1 MYPMK
6 LKPVYDKTIWANDRL
21 TTMRGM
27 EEKGLGTCWEISA
40 HPHAKN
46 VILNGEYAGKTLDEL
61 IQADPQSILGEKQL
75 HQMLRLAYLDAREDL
90 SIQVH
95 PYDEYARAHE
105 NDEGKTESWYILEAD
120 KGATLVAGTTAS
132 DLSLIHILCVHTAF
146 DVQQT
151 GKNPLDELM
160 IVNRVIT
167 HAKSAVAGGVK
178 LATIDAIASEGAAVV
193 VVGGAICNAK
203 DRAAA
208 AKEMKQHLK

>member
-1 MYPMK
+1 MK
-6 LKPVYDKTIWANDRL
+6 LQLALDTLTLEECMTLLQETRGSVDIAEVGTPFIIEEGMRPVREFKQHFPEIEILADAKIMDAGELEAETAFKAGADIVTVLGASNDE
-21 TTMRGM
+21 T
-27 EEKGLGTCWEISA
+27 
-40 HPHAKN
+40 
-46 VILNGEYAGKTLDEL
+46 
-61 IQADPQSILGEKQL
+61 ILGAVKAAKKYNGKI
-75 HQMLRLAYLDAREDL
+75 MIDMIAVKDL
-90 SIQVH
+90 
-95 PYDEYARAHE
+95 EARAKE
-105 NDEGKTESWYILEAD
+105 IDAMGVDYI
-120 KGATLVAGTTAS
+120 
-132 DLSLIHILCVHTAF
+132 CVHTTF

-151 GKNPLDELM
+151 GKNPLVELM

>member
-1 MYPMK
+1 M
-6 LKPVYDKTIWANDRL
+6 
-21 TTMRGM
+21 
-27 EEKGLGTCWEISA
+27 
-40 HPHAKN
+40 
-46 VILNGEYAGKTLDEL
+46 
-61 IQADPQSILGEKQL
+61 
-75 HQMLRLAYLDAREDL
+75 
-90 SIQVH
+90 
-95 PYDEYARAHE
+95 
-105 NDEGKTESWYILEAD
+105 
-120 KGATLVAGTTAS
+120 
-132 DLSLIHILCVHTAF
+132 HTAF

-160 IVNRVIT
+160 IVNRAIT